1 MGWNMKCR
9 CRREAE
15 DADRSATQEG
25 GHVVADSHGG
35 RGTMRKALLL
45 LILLLCSSSAYAQL
59 TTVTATISDSAG
71 TAYSFGS
78 YIVSLVNTTNQQP
91 LFGGNANFQQ
101 VYSGGLDTNGLL
113 SISLPSVTVMTP
125 SPGLQWKFFICA
137 NPLH

>member
-59 TTVTATISDSAG
+59 TTVSGTVNDSNGTPYISGKFSVSFVNNTGFLAT
-71 TAYSFGS
+71 
-78 YIVSLVNTTNQQP
+78 
-91 LFGGNANFQQ
+91 FGGNANFQK
-101 VYSGGLDTNGLL
+101 VY
-113 SISLPSVTVMTP
+113 
-125 SPGLQWKFFICA
+125 
-137 NPLH
+137 